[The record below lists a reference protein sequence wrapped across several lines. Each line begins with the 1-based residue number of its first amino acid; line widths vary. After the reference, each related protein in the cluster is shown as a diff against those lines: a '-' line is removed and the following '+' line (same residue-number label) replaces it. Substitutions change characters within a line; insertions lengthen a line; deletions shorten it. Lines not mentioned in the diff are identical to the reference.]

1 MSGVLG
7 AEVWAVP
14 AEERFKARLLKVPDG
29 DLILE
34 CPESMLTLDWDVVR
48 EGFWGGTFDDRSFLE
63 KKPMARKSRD

>member
-7 AEVWAVP
+7 AEVWFVP

-29 DLILE
+29 DFTLE

-48 EGFWGGTFDDRSFLE
+48 EGF
-63 KKPMARKSRD
+63 